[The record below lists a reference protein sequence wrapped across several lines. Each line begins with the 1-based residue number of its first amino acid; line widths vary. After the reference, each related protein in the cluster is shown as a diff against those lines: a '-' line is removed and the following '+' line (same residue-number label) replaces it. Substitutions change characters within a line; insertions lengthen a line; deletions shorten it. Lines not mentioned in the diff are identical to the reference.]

1 LGLSDGSFVPSKQAL
16 PFSRAKSAGAI
27 LIARR
32 DRSARSLTAAMQYR
46 VSTSITRS
54 LVIAMERLGARPEE
68 HLADAGLALATL
80 TGERAI
86 PWEAHVALLES
97 FGARHGREKS
107 ELLGVEYAYAFPALR
122 AILGTI
128 LPIDVLVYLVC
139 GPPVA
144 RLWPMYETTL
154 TRGPQCFRW
163 ESRLRAG
170 VLPSLP
176 MFHATTGMLR
186 ALPRMLGL
194 RDCVVETPV
203 LTPTHAL
210 WDIALPPQ
218 RFLFSR
224 FRGEHAMDV
233 LRQAERDLEAVF
245 RDVRGQRSGVSV
257 PVPEAGP
264 CVVCRPREGE
274 EAGRVCERCV
284 PNVPTLEA
292 TYRFT
297 LTEARIARQLALG
310 SDVAQTAKDLGLKAA
325 VVRRHHARVVEKLAA
340 SAVPE
345 APWIVPA
352 LREVP

>member
-1 LGLSDGSFVPSKQAL
+1 VN
-16 PFSRAKSAGAI
+16 
-27 LIARR
+27 
-32 DRSARSLTAAMQYR
+32 T
-46 VSTSITRS
+46 
-54 LVIAMERLGARPEE
+54 EE
-68 HLADAGLALATL
+68 HLAAGGLTLATL
-80 TGERAI
+80 TGERSI

-97 FGARHGREKS
+97 FAARHGQEKT
-107 ELLGVEYAYAFPALR
+107 ELLGVEYAHAFPALR

-144 RLWPMYETTL
+144 RLWPMYETKL
-154 TRGPQCFRW
+154 TRDRHSRIFRW
-163 ESRLRAG
+163 ELQIRPG
-170 VLPSLP
+170 VAPSLP

-194 RDCVVETPV
+194 GDCAVETHV

-210 WDIALPPQ
+210 WDIAPPPQ

-224 FRGEHAMDV
+224 FRGEDVMDV

-245 RDVRGQRSGVSV
+245 RDVRGQRSGVSVSV

-325 VVRRHHARVVEKLAA
+325 VVRRHHARVVEKLATGLEHGPA
-340 SAVPE
+340 